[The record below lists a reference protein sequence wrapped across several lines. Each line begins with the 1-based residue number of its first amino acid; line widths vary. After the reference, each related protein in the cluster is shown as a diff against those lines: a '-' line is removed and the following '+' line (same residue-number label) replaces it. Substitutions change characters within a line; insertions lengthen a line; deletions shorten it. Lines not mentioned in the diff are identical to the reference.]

1 LTRRCRSRLS
11 LHPRDVHDG
20 VTIRHFQKLLEI
32 LIGQRQAVTKAGFAE
47 TWLASIEAASSKQ
60 MTA

>member
-1 LTRRCRSRLS
+1 
-11 LHPRDVHDG
+11 VHDG
-20 VTIRHFQKLLEI
+20 VTIRHFQKLLDT